1 MFYATHSTPSRV
13 SASCPETCLLMHTLL
28 ASFTSPFHI
37 SICLLEFL
45 EITSFI
51 NYLHS
56 NLHFRLLLGKPKQR
70 QPVILSKSRTDS
82 KNHMNDN
89 LYMVQGLLS
98 LQFASEVVN
107 IECKKDTLDK
117 ERFKDMNRWLLNSSL
132 SSVPR
137 VANLPRQSG
146 LVRSCWLSAF
156 YAI

>member
-1 MFYATHSTPSRV
+1 MYTSPSLPLRTGIFGIMPRHV
-13 SASCPETCLLMHTLL
+13 LCYSQYSLQSECQLPTEETCLLTHTLL

-56 NLHFRLLLGKPKQR
+56 NLHFRLLLGEPKQR

-117 ERFKDMNRWLLNSSL
+117 ERFKDVNR
-132 SSVPR
+132 
-137 VANLPRQSG
+137 
-146 LVRSCWLSAF
+146 
-156 YAI
+156 